1 MGQKFYLNLKIFNI
15 LEEDKRTQ
23 TIFNLIFGLN
33 QVMLRRHQGLVLD
46 HCKNEHNEEENAP
59 GLHGSSDR
67 LLLPGHHFS
76 C

>member
-46 HCKNEHNEEENAP
+46 HCKNEHKHKYKNTKIP
-59 GLHGSSDR
+59 GSLQ
-67 LLLPGHHFS
+67 
-76 C
+76 